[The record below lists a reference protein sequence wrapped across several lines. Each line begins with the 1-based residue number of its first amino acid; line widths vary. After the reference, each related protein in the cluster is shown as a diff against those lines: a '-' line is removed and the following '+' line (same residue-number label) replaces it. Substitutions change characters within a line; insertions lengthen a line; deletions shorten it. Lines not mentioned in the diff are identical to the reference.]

1 MSGREGVLDEPPLIE
16 MLDEPPIGNA
26 ACPQTSANPDA
37 VVLGGIP
44 LDDETPAPGE
54 RAKTGTPS
62 ASSTHDPPSL
72 NSDMEGF
79 RNFMTQDTT
88 TDEEVWRQWAMLSPL
103 EKVGEALVIIADV
116 AVGVR
121 LVHDSDRLFW
131 LWCVALLTYVLLT
144 YELNDRYI
152 LPWLQR
158 KYMELAVEYWRL
170 SGTQARELSYQPTS
184 WAVNIFGFSPT
195 WEQYTRMLEHETD
208 PRLISLIT
216 KARSCDL
223 STADTSY
230 ITARL
235 LSYLVVC
242 GALYY
247 AISGRGRVWG
257 ILYLVYSAVWWD
269 FYYIALILNRYFRVR
284 RYRDRY
290 RYSQAGLDPF

>member
-1 MSGREGVLDEPPLIE
+1 
-16 MLDEPPIGNA
+16 
-26 ACPQTSANPDA
+26 
-37 VVLGGIP
+37 
-44 LDDETPAPGE
+44 
-54 RAKTGTPS
+54 
-62 ASSTHDPPSL
+62 
-72 NSDMEGF
+72 MEGF

-88 TDEEVWRQWAMLSPL
+88 TEEEDSRQWAMLSQS
-103 EKVGEALVIIADV
+103 EKVSAALRLITDV

-121 LVHDSDRLFW
+121 LVHDSNRLFW
-131 LWCVALLTYVLLT
+131 LFMAYVLWQ

-158 KYMELAVEYWRL
+158 KLMELVVEYWRL

-257 ILYLVYSAVWWD
+257 ILFLVYFAV
-269 FYYIALILNRYFRVR
+269 FECFCSVAEILILHVCIR
-284 RYRDRY
+284 RYRDG
-290 RYSQAGLDPF
+290 YSQAGLDPL

>member
-16 MLDEPPIGNA
+16 TLDEPPIGNE

-44 LDDETPAPGE
+44 LDDETLAPGE
-54 RAKTGTPS
+54 RAETGTPS

-72 NSDMEGF
+72 NSDMEEF

-88 TDEEVWRQWAMLSPL
+88 TEEEDSRQWAIASPL
-103 EKVGEALVIIADV
+103 EKVGGALEIIADV

-131 LWCVALLTYVLLT
+131 LWCVALLTYVLLK
-144 YELNDRYI
+144 YQLNDRYI

-158 KYMELAVEYWRL
+158 KLMELVVEYWRL

-184 WAVNIFGFSPT
+184 WAVNVFGCSPT
-195 WEQYTRMLEHETD
+195 WRSWTRMLEHETD
-208 PRLISLIT
+208 PLLIEIYT
-216 KARSCDL
+216 RRRSDDL
-223 STADTSY
+223 SAQDTWY
-230 ITARL
+230 VVWV
-235 LSYLVVC
+235 LSQYLVVC

-247 AISGRGRVWG
+247 AISGRGLVWA
-257 ILYLVYSAVWWD
+257 IPSLVYFGVIID
-269 FYYIALILNRYFRVR
+269 FYLIALILRLHVRIR
-284 RYRDRY
+284 RYRHD
-290 RYSQAGLDPF
+290 YSQSGLDPL